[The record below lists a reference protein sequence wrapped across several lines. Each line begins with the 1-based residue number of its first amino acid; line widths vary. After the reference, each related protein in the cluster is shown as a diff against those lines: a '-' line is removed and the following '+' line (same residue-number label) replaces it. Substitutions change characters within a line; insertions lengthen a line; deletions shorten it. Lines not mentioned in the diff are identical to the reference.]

1 MGKVV
6 KYCSS
11 CDEGFGEKFSFCPDC
26 GGPLQAFAMSPVESD
41 GQPAATSEIAEPE
54 TFESAAAEIETAAP
68 LAEVPS
74 VDEPEAVEAAADD
87 LEAPIDEAEEEEPV
101 SYSVPATEPYFQA
114 PAVYADE
121 PRGYAG
127 AGSLSHS
134 GDEPFHVT
142 MVEEKNAKQRNMLL
156 LGATFL
162 VLTTAITAWGVSLFQ
177 KDLDVGAIGDSQSLA
192 RLLEDVPSVVEE
204 EPEPKKEDK
213 GGGGGGGGREEERE
227 VNQGDLADQSPNP
240 TRPPDSK
247 VFRSD
252 NFELKNPPPQTQGNM
267 TFEKKYQVWGDPN
280 SLSTIAS
287 NGMGS
292 GGGQGSGR
300 GTGQGSG
307 NGSGAGS
314 GSGSGYGNGNGN
326 SNGNGNG
333 DGDGSGEPPP
343 PDRPKVSTP
352 IRIIAKPKA
361 LFTDA
366 ARTNQTQGTV
376 RLKVVLL
383 ASGAVGSIT
392 PLNRLP
398 DGLTE
403 QAIAAARQIRFE
415 PAKINGQ
422 AVSKTMTVEYNF
434 SLY

>member
-1 MGKVV
+1 LKKVPFPTSDPWATGVGGTSLAIGAGGKVL
-6 KYCSS
+6 
-11 CDEGFGEKFSFCPDC
+11 GEW
-26 GGPLQAFAMSPVESD
+26 GW
-41 GQPAATSEIAEPE
+41 
-54 TFESAAAEIETAAP
+54 
-68 LAEVPS
+68 
-74 VDEPEAVEAAADD
+74 
-87 LEAPIDEAEEEEPV
+87 
-101 SYSVPATEPYFQA
+101 
-114 PAVYADE
+114 
-121 PRGYAG
+121 
-127 AGSLSHS
+127 
-134 GDEPFHVT
+134 GDTV
-142 MVEEKNAKQRNMLL
+142 
-156 LGATFL
+156 
-162 VLTTAITAWGVSLFQ
+162 TAIT
-177 KDLDVGAIGDSQSLA
+177 DSGYA
-192 RLLEDVPSVVEE
+192 ETP
-204 EPEPKKEDK
+204 P
-213 GGGGGGGGREEERE
+213 GRF
-227 VNQGDLADQSPNP
+227 L
-240 TRPPDSK
+240 
-247 VFRSD
+247 
-252 NFELKNPPPQTQGNM
+252 
-267 TFEKKYQVWGDPN
+267 
-280 SLSTIAS
+280 
-287 NGMGS
+287 MGS

-314 GSGSGYGNGNGN
+314 GSGSGYGNGIG
-326 SNGNGNG
+326 NGNGNG
-333 DGDGSGEPPP
+333 VGDGDNSGEPPP

>member
-26 GGPLQAFAMSPVESD
+26 GGPLQAFAMSPVED
-41 GQPAATSEIAEPE
+41 GGQPLAKVDEFEPE
-54 TFESAAAEIETAAP
+54 TDGPAFETEFAAP
-68 LAEVPS
+68 VVEN
-74 VDEPEAVEAAADD
+74 PETIEAAADD
-87 LEAPIDEAEEEEPV
+87 LEEPVEEEFDVVEPV
-101 SYSVPATEPYFQA
+101 SYTVPAVEPYFQA
-114 PAVYADE
+114 SAMYADE
-121 PRGYAG
+121 PRAYAG

-134 GDEPFHVT
+134 GDEAFHVT
-142 MVEEKNAKQRNMLL
+142 MVEETNGKQRNLL
-156 LGATFL
+156 LVASAFFILFL
-162 VLTTAITAWGVSLFQ
+162 AVGLWGKSLFD
-177 KDLDVGAIGDSQSLA
+177 KDLFVGAIGDNQSLA
-192 RLLEDVPSVVEE
+192 QLIDDVPMVVEE
-204 EPEPKKEDK
+204 EPQPKKQDK
-213 GGGGGGGGREEERE
+213 GGGGGGGGREEDRE
-227 VNQGDLADQSPNP
+227 VNQGDLADQSKTP
-240 TRPPDSK
+240 TRPPDAH
-247 VFRSD
+247 VYRSD
-252 NFELKNPPPQTQGNM
+252 NFELQTPPPQTQGNM
-267 TFEKKYQVWGDPN
+267 KFEKKYNVWGDPN

-300 GTGQGSG
+300 GNGQGSG

-326 SNGNGNG
+326 GNG
-333 DGDGSGEPPP
+333 DGTGDGSGEANPPP
-343 PDRPKVSTP
+343 PVVKVSTP
-352 IRIIAKPKA
+352 IKIIAKPKA

-415 PAKINGQ
+415 PAKVNGQ